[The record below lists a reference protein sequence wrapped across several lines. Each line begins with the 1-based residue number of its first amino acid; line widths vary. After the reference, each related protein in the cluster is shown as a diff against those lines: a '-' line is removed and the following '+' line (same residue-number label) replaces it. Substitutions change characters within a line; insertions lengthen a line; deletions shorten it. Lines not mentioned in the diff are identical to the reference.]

1 MGLQDLT
8 WQTILGA
15 ALVFLLFV
23 DVYLKIMSAR
33 KTYRDEKKRKD
44 APVNNLEE
52 TVKDHDEK
60 LKKDHERLNQLE
72 EAMRILMRSQIAQ
85 LDHEI
90 SGNSVDKL
98 RDSRNEIQQFLIDK

>member
-1 MGLQDLT
+1 MGIQDLT
-8 WQTILGA
+8 WQTLLGA
-15 ALVFLLFV
+15 ALVFLLSI

>member
-60 LKKDHERLNQLE
+60 LKKYHERLNKLE

>member
-1 MGLQDLT
+1 M
-8 WQTILGA
+8 
-15 ALVFLLFV
+15 
-23 DVYLKIMSAR
+23 
-33 KTYRDEKKRKD
+33 
-44 APVNNLEE
+44 NNLEE

-60 LKKDHERLNQLE
+60 LKKDHERLNKLE

>member
-60 LKKDHERLNQLE
+60 LKKDHERLNKLE

>member
-60 LKKDHERLNQLE
+60 LKKDHERLNKLE

-98 RDSRNEIQQFLIDK
+98 RDSCNEIQEFLIDK

>member
-60 LKKDHERLNQLE
+60 LKKDYERLNRLE
-72 EAMRILMRSQIAQ
+72 EAIRVLMRSQIAQ